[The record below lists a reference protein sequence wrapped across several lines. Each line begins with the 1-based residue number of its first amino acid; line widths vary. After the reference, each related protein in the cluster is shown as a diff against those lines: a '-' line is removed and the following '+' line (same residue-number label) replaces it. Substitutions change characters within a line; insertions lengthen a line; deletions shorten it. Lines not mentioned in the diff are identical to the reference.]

1 MSAGCPQAR
10 EVERLAGAARRAV
23 EAFEA
28 FAVVWKAP
36 PGDPLAAFPM
46 GRARRKVGE
55 LRLALA
61 DFDAA
66 QERRQ

>member
-1 MSAGCPQAR
+1 MSAGCPYPR
-10 EVERLAGAARRAV
+10 EVDRLAGAARRAV
-23 EAFEA
+23 EAFEV
-28 FAVVWKAP
+28 FAAAWAAP
-36 PGDPLAAFPM
+36 PGDPLAEFPM